1 MTAYE
6 AARMELEIKYCKKLE
21 RTLADLRQELENLKR
36 EATGE
41 EVEEEERKGEKD
53 MLPVRPRT
61 ARAAGMAGY
70 VASGHDVGEV
80 MSLLHR
86 AMEGRSGVEVPR
98 ILRVAQE
105 MGLLLRVPSYEVVR
119 SEFGEIGAR
128 NGFYR
133 GSRACLTDD
142 ETERFS
148 RLLKGNI

>member
-6 AARMELEIKYCKKLE
+6 AEHLELEIKYCKKLE
-21 RTLADLRQELENLKR
+21 CMLADLRQQLEDLLR

-80 MSLLHR
+80 MRLLHR

-98 ILRVAQE
+98 ILRMAQE

-119 SEFGEIGAR
+119 SEFGEIGASS
-128 NGFYR
+128 GFYR
-133 GSRACLTDD
+133 GRDSKLTDK
-142 ETERFS
+142 ERQ
-148 RLLKGNI
+148 RYLMLLRG